1 MELTAEQLEV
11 IRAASREIDFG
22 RITVSFTGEPSNVV
36 DIVAEKH
43 IRFQRRK
50 TAALAAGE
58 PGDRRDAGRIVLGGP
73 GGGGLLSNRRVTK

>member
-1 MELTAEQLEV
+1 MELTGEQMEI

-22 RITVSFTGEPSNVV
+22 RITVSFAGEPSNVV

-50 TAALAAGE
+50 TAAPTARE
-58 PGDRRDAGRIVLGGP
+58 PGDRRDAGRIVPRGP
-73 GGGGLLSNRRVTK
+73 GKPVAQ